1 MAGKKKVSG
10 TIVDVVNGRIYSGTL
25 VIEYGRISDIVR
37 ENRTYNRF
45 IIPGFIDSHVHIE
58 SSMLPPSEFARAA
71 TIHGTIAAVCD
82 PHEIANVCGVEGIDY
97 MCDNAAITPM
107 KFYFGAPSCVPA
119 TDFETSGACLDADTV
134 DSLLQRS
141 DIWHLGEM
149 MNYPGV
155 INGDPSVLR
164 KIRSALQ
171 AGKPVDGHAPGLLGI
186 ELRKYIDAGIT
197 TNHECLSP
205 EEALEDIKA
214 GITVQIREGSA
225 ARLLDQCFH
234 LIDLHTDH
242 CMFCS
247 DDKHPDDL
255 QRGYIN
261 DMVKRS
267 IQAGIDPLK
276 VLKVASVNPVFHY
289 GLDMGLLRRGDP
301 ADFLEID
308 DLQHLNILR
317 TWIGGTVVASEGV
330 SLIPRCN
337 SGVINRF
344 DVSTKTP
351 EDFVIRGNGN
361 ILHVIIALD
370 RQVYTEKTSL
380 SPKRCKDM
388 IVSDPDHDVLKLAV
402 VNRYA
407 DAPVSIGFVKNF
419 GLREGAIA
427 SSVAH
432 DSHNIVAVGVRDSDL
447 ARAVNL
453 IIKNGGGI
461 CAVRGEEERIQ
472 TLPIAG
478 LMSNEDFKTVSKKYT
493 LLNRMA
499 QTMGT
504 QLKAP
509 FMTLSFMSLPVIP
522 RLKLTDR
529 GLFDGDLFRYIDS
542 MDSV

>member
-1 MAGKKKVSG
+1 MTERKKVAGTVVDVLNERIYKG
-10 TIVDVVNGRIYSGTL
+10 TIIIENGRIA
-25 VIEYGRISDIVR
+25 DIVR
-37 ENRTYNRF
+37 GDNRGSSV
-45 IIPGFIDSHVHIE
+45 IIPGFVDSHVHIE

-71 TIHGTIAAVCD
+71 TLHGAIAAVCD
-82 PHEIANVCGVEGIDY
+82 PHEIANVCGVDGIDY
-97 MCDNAAITPM
+97 MCNDAARAPM

-119 TDFETSGACLDADTV
+119 TDFETSGA
-134 DSLLQRS
+134 SLGASVIETLMQRT
-141 DIWHLGEM
+141 DIWHLGEV

-164 KIRSALQ
+164 KIESAVQ
-171 AGKPVDGHAPGLLGI
+171 AGKPVDGHAPGLTGVD
-186 ELRKYIDAGIT
+186 LRKYAGAGIT
-197 TNHECLSP
+197 TNHECLSA
-205 EEALEDIKA
+205 EEALADIKA
-214 GITVQIREGSA
+214 GIKVQIREGSA
-225 ARLLDQCFH
+225 AKLLDQCFH

-255 QRGYIN
+255 QQGYIN

-276 VLKVASVNPVFHY
+276 VLKVASVNPAFHY
-289 GLDMGLLRRGDP
+289 GLDMGLLREGDP

-308 DLQHLNILR
+308 DLRHLNILK
-317 TWIGGTVVASEGV
+317 TWIGGSVVASEGV
-330 SLIPRCN
+330 SLIPR
-337 SGVINRF
+337 SSARSVNRF
-344 DVSTKTP
+344 NVATKAP

-361 ILHVIIALD
+361 VLQVIIALD
-370 RQVYTEKTSL
+370 RQVFTERTSL
-380 SPKRCKDM
+380 APSLHGGM
-388 IVSDPDHDVLKLAV
+388 VVSDPARDVLKLAV

-419 GLREGAIA
+419 AFREGAIA

-432 DSHNIVAVGVRDSDL
+432 DSHNIVAVGVSDSEIS
-447 ARAVNL
+447 RAVNL
-453 IIKNGGGI
+453 IIKNRGGI
-461 CAVRGEEERIQ
+461 CAVRGEEERI
-472 TLPIAG
+472 LPLPVAG
-478 LMSNEDFKTVSKKYT
+478 LMSNEDYGTVANKYT

-499 QTMGT
+499 QSMGT

-529 GLFDGDLFRYIDS
+529 GLFDGDVFRYIDLL
-542 MDSV
+542 DSI